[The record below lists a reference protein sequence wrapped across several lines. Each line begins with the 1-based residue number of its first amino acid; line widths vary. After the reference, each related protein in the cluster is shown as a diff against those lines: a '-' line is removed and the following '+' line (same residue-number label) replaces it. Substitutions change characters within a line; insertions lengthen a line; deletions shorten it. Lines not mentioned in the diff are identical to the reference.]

1 MQRKSQ
7 SFHSEGRDEN
17 IFRRG
22 NNKKQSWIN
31 NCPRCRDQG
40 REERESNNLVASL
53 AFETPLCSRFAHTK

>member
-7 SFHSEGRDEN
+7 SFHSERRAEN
-17 IFRRG
+17 VFRRG

-31 NCPRCRDQG
+31 NCPG